1 MLRPAA
7 SGADSPGLSRL
18 GTPPGPPR
26 EQKANL
32 RVLVYSILRSMYFL
46 GLSYFQG
53 LIIFS
58 HPFTPLSVLFCFPS
72 LISTCFLPSSSYL
85 HLFPLP
91 VLPSSTFLPHQLSL
105 PPPTLSS
112 YTSTLPSPSPILLLP
127 SPIPL
132 RDAARSVL
140 KRGNA
145 GARRTRYPVGIRGTE
160 FVDTRP
166 GTFYSPKVA
175 SLTFKTG
182 CVDVG

>member
-7 SGADSPGLSRL
+7 SGADSPGLSCL

-53 LIIFS
+53 LTSFS

-72 LISTCFLPSSSYL
+72 LISSCFLSSSSYL

-91 VLPSSTFLPHQLSL
+91 VLPCSTFLPHQLPL
-105 PPPTLSS
+105 PPPTFSS
-112 YTSTLPSPSPILLLP
+112 CTSTLPSSSLILP